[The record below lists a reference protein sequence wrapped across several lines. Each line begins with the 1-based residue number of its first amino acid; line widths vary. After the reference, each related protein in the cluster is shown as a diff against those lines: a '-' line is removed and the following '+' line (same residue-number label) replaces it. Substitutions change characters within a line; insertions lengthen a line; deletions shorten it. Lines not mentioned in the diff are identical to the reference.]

1 MLSSDLSIP
10 VSKNR
15 HERRRIK
22 ALRGKGL
29 SDDDIQTAPCRG
41 PRHHLDRRADQL
53 AELGT
58 RGSPDDL
65 LTTPAVAEWLGV
77 STQWLEIGRSKGY
90 GPRFVRLSTRRVRYR
105 RSDVLDWLGT
115 RTCASTAEYAARAN
129 G

>member
-22 ALRGKGL
+22 ALRAKSL
-29 SDDDIQTAPCRG
+29 SDDDIETAPRRE
-41 PRHHLDRRADQL
+41 PRHHLDRRVDQL
-53 AELGT
+53 AALGT
-58 RGSPDDL
+58 ERSPDDL

-77 STQWLEIGRSKGY
+77 STQWLEIGRSNGY

-115 RTCASTAEYAARAN
+115 R
-129 G
+129 